1 MSFWVLLGMTIF
13 MHTTMKGIKNLTE
26 GPILNQLFAL
36 AMPIMATSFIQ
47 MAYSLTDMA
56 WVGRLGSEA
65 IAAVGSVGLLTWMT
79 TSISLLNKVGSE
91 VSVGQA
97 IGMKDE
103 TAARS
108 FATHNLTLSLIISV
122 VWATI
127 LFSFASP
134 IIRVYELKEHIT
146 LDAVNY
152 LRIVA
157 TAFPFVFMSAAFTG
171 IFNASGRSKIPF
183 TVNGIGLL
191 TNMILDPLFIFVF
204 DWKTDGAAWATW
216 IAQATVFSLFVYQL
230 KIKQILWDDFRF
242 ICKLKKLYTI
252 RIVKIGLPVATLNA
266 LFAFVN
272 MFLGRTASTVGGHIG
287 LMAMTTSGQIE
298 AITWNTSQGFSTALS
313 AFVAQNYAARKVS
326 RVMKALK
333 STLFMTLIFGTV
345 CSLLFIFCGN
355 NIFAIFVPEKEAY
368 EAGGLALRIDGY
380 SQLFMMLEITMQGVF
395 YGMGR
400 TIPPAIISVSCNY
413 LRIPMAL
420 WFVSMGW
427 GLPGI
432 WWTISITSILKGIII
447 LVWFLLIKKKTL
459 DKMNDN
465 TN

>member
-1 MSFWVLLGMTIF
+1 
-13 MHTTMKGIKNLTE
+13 MKGIKNLTE
-26 GPILNQLFAL
+26 GPILRQLFAL

-79 TSISLLNKVGSE
+79 TSLALLNKVGAE

-97 IGMKDE
+97 IGVKDE
-103 TAARS
+103 NAARG
-108 FATHNLTLSLIISV
+108 FATHNLTLSLMISATWASVLFIFASYIIS
-122 VWATI
+122 
-127 LFSFASP
+127 F
-134 IIRVYELKEHIT
+134 YELKEHIAH
-146 LDAVNY
+146 DAVNY
-152 LRIVA
+152 LRIVS

-183 TVNGIGLL
+183 TINGLGLL
-191 TNMILDPLFIFVF
+191 ANMVLDPLFIFVF

-216 IAQATVFSLFVYQL
+216 IAQACVFALFVYQL
-230 KIKQILWDDFRF
+230 KFKQILWEDFRF
-242 ICKLKKLYTI
+242 FSRLKKMYTL
-252 RIVKIGLPVATLNA
+252 RIIKIGLPVATLNV

-313 AFVAQNYAARKVS
+313 AFVAQNYAAQKIE
-326 RVMKALK
+326 RVLKALK
-333 STLFMTLIFGTV
+333 STLFMTLIFGTI
-345 CSLLFIFCGN
+345 CSLLFIFYGN

-380 SQLFMMLEITMQGVF
+380 SQLFMMLEITLQGVF

-400 TIPPAIISVSCNY
+400 TVPPAIISISCNY

-420 WFVSMGW
+420 CFVSLGW

-432 WWTISITSILKGIII
+432 WWTICLTSILKGIII
-447 LVWFLLIKKKTL
+447 LVWFLVIKKKTL
-459 DKMNDN
+459 NKI
-465 TN
+465 

>member
-1 MSFWVLLGMTIF
+1 
-13 MHTTMKGIKNLTE
+13 MKGIKNRTE
-26 GPILNQLFAL
+26 GPILRQLFML

-79 TSISLLNKVGSE
+79 TSLALLNKVGSE

-108 FATHNLTLSLIISV
+108 FATHNLPLSLIVSV
-122 VWATI
+122 AWAFI
-127 LFSFASP
+127 LFTFAP
-134 IIRVYELKEHIT
+134 LIIRFYELEPHI
-146 LDAVNY
+146 AANAINY
-152 LRIVA
+152 LRIVS

-171 IFNASGRSKIPF
+171 IFNAGGRSKIPF
-183 TVNGIGLL
+183 TINGIGLVA
-191 TNMILDPLFIFVF
+191 NMILDPLFIFVF
-204 DWKTDGAAWATW
+204 DWKTDGAALATW
-216 IAQATVFSLFVYQL
+216 LAQACVFGLFIYQL
-230 KIKQILWDDFRF
+230 KVKKILWEDFRF
-242 ICKLKKLYTI
+242 FGKLKKVYTT
-252 RIVKIGLPVATLNA
+252 RIIKIGLPVATLNT

-313 AFVAQNYAARKVS
+313 AFVAQNYAARKIS

-333 STLFMTLIFGTV
+333 STLYMTFVFGIF
-345 CSLLFIFCGN
+345 CSLLFIFYGN
-355 NIFAIFVPEKEAY
+355 NIFAIFVPEREAY

-380 SQLFMMLEITMQGVF
+380 SQLFMMLEIVIQGVF

-400 TIPPAIISVSCNY
+400 TIPPAIISISCNY
-413 LRIPMAL
+413 LRIPMAML
-420 WFVSMGW
+420 FVSLGW

-432 WWTISITSILKGIII
+432 WWTICLTSILKGIII
-447 LVWFLLIKKKTL
+447 LIWFLCIKKKTL
-459 DKMNDN
+459 DNMAINENK
-465 TN
+465 

>member
-1 MSFWVLLGMTIF
+1 MPFKRD
-13 MHTTMKGIKNLTE
+13 MKGIKNLTE
-26 GPILNQLFAL
+26 GPILRQLFML

-79 TSISLLNKVGSE
+79 TSLALLNKVGSE

-108 FATHNLTLSLIISV
+108 FATHNLTLSLIVSV
-122 VWATI
+122 AWAFI
-127 LFSFASP
+127 LFTFAP
-134 IIRVYELKEHIT
+134 LIIRFYELEPHI
-146 LDAVNY
+146 AANAINY
-152 LRIVA
+152 LRIVS

-171 IFNASGRSKIPF
+171 IFNAGGRSKIPF
-183 TVNGIGLL
+183 TINGIGLMA
-191 TNMILDPLFIFVF
+191 NMILDPLFIFVF
-204 DWKTDGAAWATW
+204 DWKTDGAALATW
-216 IAQATVFSLFVYQL
+216 LAQACVFGLFIYQL
-230 KIKQILWDDFRF
+230 KVKKILWEDFRF
-242 ICKLKKLYTI
+242 FGKLKKVYTT
-252 RIVKIGLPVATLNA
+252 RIIKIGLPVAALNT

-313 AFVAQNYAARKVS
+313 AFVAQNYAARKIS

-333 STLFMTLIFGTV
+333 STLYMTLVFGIF
-345 CSLLFIFCGN
+345 CSLLFIFYGN
-355 NIFAIFVPEKEAY
+355 NIFAIFVPEREAY

-380 SQLFMMLEITMQGVF
+380 SQLFMMLEIVIQGVF

-400 TIPPAIISVSCNY
+400 TIPPAIISISCNY
-413 LRIPMAL
+413 LRIPMAML
-420 WFVSMGW
+420 FVSLGW

-432 WWTISITSILKGIII
+432 WWTICLTSILKGIII
-447 LVWFLLIKKKTL
+447 LIWFLSIKKKTL
-459 DKMNDN
+459 DNMAINENK
-465 TN
+465 

>member
-1 MSFWVLLGMTIF
+1 MPFKRV
-13 MHTTMKGIKNLTE
+13 MKGIKNLTE
-26 GPILNQLFAL
+26 GPILRQLFML

-79 TSISLLNKVGSE
+79 TSLALLNKVGSE

-103 TAARS
+103 TAAKC
-108 FATHNLTLSLIISV
+108 FATHNITLSLIVSAI
-122 VWATI
+122 WAFV
-127 LFSFASP
+127 LFTFAP
-134 IIRVYELKEHIT
+134 FIIRFYELEVHIAT
-146 LDAVNY
+146 DAINY
-152 LRIVA
+152 LRIVS

-171 IFNASGRSKIPF
+171 IFNAGGRSKIPF
-183 TVNGIGLL
+183 TINGIGLVA
-191 TNMILDPLFIFVF
+191 NMILDPLFIFVF
-204 DWKTDGAAWATW
+204 DWKTDGAALATW
-216 IAQATVFSLFVYQL
+216 LAQACVFGLFVYQL
-230 KIKQILWDDFRF
+230 KFKKILWEDFRF
-242 ICKLKKLYTI
+242 LGKLKSIYTKKI
-252 RIVKIGLPVATLNA
+252 IKIGLPVATLNT

-313 AFVAQNYAARKVS
+313 AFVAQNYAARKIS

-333 STLFMTLIFGTV
+333 STLYMTLVFGTL
-345 CSLLFIFCGN
+345 CSLLFIFYGN
-355 NIFAIFVPEKEAY
+355 NVFAIFVPEKEAY

-380 SQLFMMLEITMQGVF
+380 SQLFMMLEIVIQGVF

-400 TIPPAIISVSCNY
+400 TIPPAIISISCNY
-413 LRIPMAL
+413 LRIPMAML
-420 WFVSMGW
+420 FVSFGW

-432 WWTISITSILKGIII
+432 WWTICITSIIKGIII
-447 LVWFLLIKKKTL
+447 LIWFLTIKKKTL
-459 DKMNDN
+459 DKLAKQEIE
-465 TN
+465 TY

>member
-1 MSFWVLLGMTIF
+1 
-13 MHTTMKGIKNLTE
+13 MKGIKNLTE
-26 GPILNQLFAL
+26 GPILRQLFAL

-79 TSISLLNKVGSE
+79 TSLALLNKVGAE

-97 IGMKDE
+97 IGVKDE
-103 TAARS
+103 NAARG
-108 FATHNLTLSLIISV
+108 FATHNLTLSLMISATWASVLFIFASYIIS
-122 VWATI
+122 
-127 LFSFASP
+127 F
-134 IIRVYELKEHIT
+134 YELKEHIAH
-146 LDAVNY
+146 DAVNY
-152 LRIVA
+152 LRIVS

-183 TVNGIGLL
+183 TINSLGLL
-191 TNMILDPLFIFVF
+191 ANMVLDPLFIFVF

-216 IAQATVFSLFVYQL
+216 IAQACVFALFVYQL
-230 KIKQILWDDFRF
+230 KFKQILWEDFRF
-242 ICKLKKLYTI
+242 FSRLKKMYTL
-252 RIVKIGLPVATLNA
+252 RIIKIGLPVATLNV

-272 MFLGRTASTVGGHIG
+272 MFLGRTASTVGGHLG

-313 AFVAQNYAARKVS
+313 AFVAQNYAAQKIE
-326 RVMKALK
+326 RVLKALK
-333 STLFMTLIFGTV
+333 STLFMTLIFGTI
-345 CSLLFIFCGN
+345 CSLLFIFYGN

-380 SQLFMMLEITMQGVF
+380 SQLFMMLEITLQGVF

-400 TIPPAIISVSCNY
+400 TVPPAIISISCNY

-420 WFVSMGW
+420 WFVSLGW

-432 WWTISITSILKGIII
+432 WWTICLTSILKGIII
-447 LVWFLLIKKKTL
+447 LVWFLAIKKKTL
-459 DKMNDN
+459 NKI
-465 TN
+465 

>member
-1 MSFWVLLGMTIF
+1 
-13 MHTTMKGIKNLTE
+13 MKGIKNLTE
-26 GPILNQLFAL
+26 GPILRQLFML

-79 TSISLLNKVGSE
+79 TSLALLNKVGSE

-103 TAARS
+103 SAARS
-108 FATHNLTLSLIISV
+108 FATHNLTLSLIISAA
-122 VWATI
+122 WAII
-127 LFSFASP
+127 LFSFAP
-134 IIRVYELKEHIT
+134 IIISFYGLKEHIAS
-146 LDAVNY
+146 DAINY
-152 LRIVA
+152 LRIVS

-171 IFNASGRSKIPF
+171 IFNAGGRSKIPF
-183 TVNGIGLL
+183 TINGIGLII
-191 TNMILDPLFIFVF
+191 NMILDPLFIFVF
-204 DWKTDGAAWATW
+204 DWKTNGAALATW
-216 IAQATVFSLFVYQL
+216 LAQACVFGLFVYQL
-230 KIKQILWDDFRF
+230 KFKKILWDDFRF
-242 ICKLKKLYTI
+242 FSKLKRVFTI
-252 RIVKIGLPVATLNA
+252 KILKIGFPVATLNV

-313 AFVAQNYAARKVS
+313 AFVAQNYAAKKIS

-333 STLFMTLIFGTV
+333 STLFMTLVFGIF
-345 CSLLFIFCGN
+345 CSLLFIFWGN
-355 NIFAIFVPEKEAY
+355 NIFAIFVPEREAY

-380 SQLFMMLEITMQGVF
+380 SQLFMMLEIVIQGVF

-400 TIPPAIISVSCNY
+400 TIPPAIISISCNY
-413 LRIPMAL
+413 LRIPMAFL
-420 WFVSMGW
+420 FVSFGW
-427 GLPGI
+427 GLSGI
-432 WWTISITSILKGIII
+432 WWTICLTSIIKGVII
-447 LVWFLLIKKKTL
+447 LIWFLVIKKETL
-459 DKMNDN
+459 DNIAIEEK
-465 TN
+465 

>member
-1 MSFWVLLGMTIF
+1 
-13 MHTTMKGIKNLTE
+13 MKGIKNLTE
-26 GPILNQLFAL
+26 GPILRQLFML

-79 TSISLLNKVGSE
+79 TSLALLNKVGSE

-108 FATHNLTLSLIISV
+108 FATHNLTLSLIVSV
-122 VWATI
+122 AWAFI
-127 LFSFASP
+127 LFTFAP
-134 IIRVYELKEHIT
+134 LIIRFYELEPHI
-146 LDAVNY
+146 AANAINY
-152 LRIVA
+152 LRIVS

-171 IFNASGRSKIPF
+171 IFNAGGRSKIPF
-183 TVNGIGLL
+183 TINGIGLVA
-191 TNMILDPLFIFVF
+191 NMILDPLFIFAF
-204 DWKTDGAAWATW
+204 DWKTDGAALATW
-216 IAQATVFSLFVYQL
+216 LAQACVFGLFIYQL
-230 KIKQILWDDFRF
+230 KVKKILWEDFRF
-242 ICKLKKLYTI
+242 FGKLKKVYTT
-252 RIVKIGLPVATLNA
+252 RIIKIGLPVATLNT

-313 AFVAQNYAARKVS
+313 AFVAQNYAARKIS

-333 STLFMTLIFGTV
+333 STLYMTLVFGIF
-345 CSLLFIFCGN
+345 CSLLFIFYGN
-355 NIFAIFVPEKEAY
+355 NIFAIFVPEREAY

-380 SQLFMMLEITMQGVF
+380 SQLFMMLEIVIQGVF

-400 TIPPAIISVSCNY
+400 TIPPAIISISCNY
-413 LRIPMAL
+413 LRIPMAML
-420 WFVSMGW
+420 FVSFGW

-432 WWTISITSILKGIII
+432 WWTICLTSILKGIII
-447 LVWFLLIKKKTL
+447 LIWFLCIKKKTL
-459 DKMNDN
+459 DNMAINENK
-465 TN
+465 

>member
-1 MSFWVLLGMTIF
+1 MPFKRV
-13 MHTTMKGIKNLTE
+13 MKGIKNLTE
-26 GPILNQLFAL
+26 GPILRQLFML
-36 AMPIMATSFIQ
+36 AMPIMATSVIQ

-79 TSISLLNKVGSE
+79 TSLALLNKVGSE

-103 TAARS
+103 TAAKC
-108 FATHNLTLSLIISV
+108 FATHNITLSLIVSAI
-122 VWATI
+122 WAFV
-127 LFSFASP
+127 LFTFAP
-134 IIRVYELKEHIT
+134 FIIRFYELEAHIAT
-146 LDAVNY
+146 DAINY
-152 LRIVA
+152 LRIVS

-171 IFNASGRSKIPF
+171 IFNAGGRSKIPF
-183 TVNGIGLL
+183 TINGIGLVA
-191 TNMILDPLFIFVF
+191 NMILDPLFIFVF
-204 DWKTDGAAWATW
+204 DWKTDGAALATW
-216 IAQATVFSLFVYQL
+216 LAQACVFGLFVYQL
-230 KIKQILWDDFRF
+230 KFKKILWEDFRF
-242 ICKLKKLYTI
+242 LGKLKSIYTKKI
-252 RIVKIGLPVATLNA
+252 IKIGLPVATLNT

-313 AFVAQNYAARKVS
+313 AFVAQNYAARKIS

-333 STLFMTLIFGTV
+333 STLYMTLVFGTL
-345 CSLLFIFCGN
+345 CSLLFIFYGN
-355 NIFAIFVPEKEAY
+355 NVFAIFVPEKEAY

-380 SQLFMMLEITMQGVF
+380 SQLFMMLEIVIQGVF

-400 TIPPAIISVSCNY
+400 TIPPAIISISCNY
-413 LRIPMAL
+413 LRIPMAML
-420 WFVSMGW
+420 FVSFGW

-432 WWTISITSILKGIII
+432 WWTICITSIIKGIII
-447 LVWFLLIKKKTL
+447 LIWFLTIKKKTL
-459 DKMNDN
+459 DKLAKQEIE
-465 TN
+465 TY

>member
-1 MSFWVLLGMTIF
+1 
-13 MHTTMKGIKNLTE
+13 MKGIKNLTE
-26 GPILNQLFAL
+26 GPILHQLFML

-56 WVGRLGSEA
+56 WVGRIGSEA

-79 TSISLLNKVGSE
+79 TSLALLNKVGSE

-122 VWATI
+122 AWAFV
-127 LFSFASP
+127 LFTFAP
-134 IIRVYELKEHIT
+134 FIIRFYELDTHIAS
-146 LDAVNY
+146 DAINY
-152 LRIVA
+152 LRIVS

-171 IFNASGRSKIPF
+171 IFNAGGRSKIPF
-183 TVNGIGLL
+183 TINGIGLVI
-191 TNMILDPLFIFVF
+191 NMILDPLFIFVF
-204 DWKTDGAAWATW
+204 DWKTDGAALATW
-216 IAQATVFSLFVYQL
+216 LAQAFVFGLFVYKL
-230 KIKQILWDDFRF
+230 KFKKILWNDFRF
-242 ICKLKKLYTI
+242 FGRLKKLYTI
-252 RIVKIGLPVATLNA
+252 RIIKIGLPVATLNT

-313 AFVAQNYAARKVS
+313 AFVAQNYAAQKIS

-333 STLFMTLIFGTV
+333 STLYMTLVFGIF
-345 CSLLFIFCGN
+345 CSLLFIFYGN

-380 SQLFMMLEITMQGVF
+380 SQLFMMLEIVIQGVF

-400 TIPPAIISVSCNY
+400 TLPPAIISITCNY
-413 LRIPMAL
+413 LRIPMAML
-420 WFVSMGW
+420 FVSFGW
-427 GLPGI
+427 GLSGI
-432 WWTISITSILKGIII
+432 WWCICLTSILKGIII
-447 LVWFLLIKKKTL
+447 LIWFLAIKKRTL
-459 DKMNDN
+459 DKFNYN

>member
-1 MSFWVLLGMTIF
+1 MPFKRD
-13 MHTTMKGIKNLTE
+13 MKGIKNLTE
-26 GPILNQLFAL
+26 GPILRQLFML

-79 TSISLLNKVGSE
+79 TSLALLNKVGSE

-103 TAARS
+103 TAAKC
-108 FATHNLTLSLIISV
+108 FATHNITLSLIVSAI
-122 VWATI
+122 WAFV
-127 LFSFASP
+127 LFTFAP
-134 IIRVYELKEHIT
+134 FIIRFYELEAHIAT
-146 LDAVNY
+146 DAINY
-152 LRIVA
+152 LRIVS

-171 IFNASGRSKIPF
+171 IFNAGGRSKIPF
-183 TVNGIGLL
+183 TINGIGLVA
-191 TNMILDPLFIFVF
+191 NMILDPLFIFVF
-204 DWKTDGAAWATW
+204 DWKTDGAALATW
-216 IAQATVFSLFVYQL
+216 LAQACVFGLFVYQL
-230 KIKQILWDDFRF
+230 KFKKILWEDFRF
-242 ICKLKKLYTI
+242 LGKLKSIYTKKI
-252 RIVKIGLPVATLNA
+252 IKIGLPVATLNT

-313 AFVAQNYAARKVS
+313 AFVAQNYAARKIS
-326 RVMKALK
+326 RIMKALK
-333 STLFMTLIFGTV
+333 STLYMTLVFGTL
-345 CSLLFIFCGN
+345 CSLLFIFYGN
-355 NIFAIFVPEKEAY
+355 NVFAIFVPEKEAY

-380 SQLFMMLEITMQGVF
+380 SQLFMMLEIVIQGVF

-400 TIPPAIISVSCNY
+400 TIPPAIISISCNY
-413 LRIPMAL
+413 LRIPMAML
-420 WFVSMGW
+420 FVSFGW

-432 WWTISITSILKGIII
+432 WWTICITSIIKGIII
-447 LVWFLLIKKKTL
+447 LIWFLTIKKKTL
-459 DKMNDN
+459 DKLAKQEIE
-465 TN
+465 TY

>member
-1 MSFWVLLGMTIF
+1 
-13 MHTTMKGIKNLTE
+13 MKGIKNLTE
-26 GPILNQLFAL
+26 GPILRQLFML

-65 IAAVGSVGLLTWMT
+65 VASIGSVGLLTWMT
-79 TSISLLNKVGSE
+79 SSIALLNKVGSE
-91 VSVGQA
+91 VSVGQS
-97 IGMKDE
+97 IGLRDE
-103 TAARS
+103 TSARS
-108 FATHNLTLSLIISV
+108 FATHNVTLSLMLSLIWASV
-122 VWATI
+122 LFVFAT
-127 LFSFASP
+127 P
-134 IIRVYELKEHIT
+134 IIGMYELEPHIAGN
-146 LDAVNY
+146 AVNY
-152 LRIVA
+152 LRIVSS
-157 TAFPFVFMSAAFTG
+157 AFPFVFMSATFTG

-183 TVNGIGLL
+183 TINSIGLVI
-191 TNMILDPLFIFVF
+191 NMILDPLLIFVF
-204 DWKTDGAAWATW
+204 DWKTEGAALATW
-216 IAQATVFSLFVYQL
+216 IAQACVFGLFVYQL
-230 KIKQILWDDFRF
+230 KARKILWENFRF
-242 ICKLKKLYTI
+242 FGKLKKAYTTK
-252 RIVKIGLPVATLNA
+252 IVKIGLPVATLNA

-313 AFVAQNYAARKVS
+313 AFVAQNYAARKIS
-326 RVMKALK
+326 RVMKAFQT
-333 STLFMTLIFGTV
+333 TLYMTLVFGII

-380 SQLFMMLEITMQGVF
+380 SQLFMMLEIVIQGIF

-400 TIPPAIISVSCNY
+400 TIPPAVISITCNY

-420 WFVSMGW
+420 FFVSLGW

-432 WWTISITSILKGIII
+432 WWTICLTSILKGIVI
-447 LVWFLLIKKKTL
+447 LIWFLAIKKKAL
-459 DKMNDN
+459 DKMALEENYLH
-465 TN
+465 